1 MLTDK
6 TQLLKEA
13 LDTFQ
18 KQGLAI
24 TTEWDAGGDQC
35 ICQVKIGEDENVLYK
50 NLRVCDYL
58 AELVMEQLQ
67 LPSVGEVY
75 HQGNGVI
82 ELNEEESIVILF
94 SAEFGYYDEDYY
106 YDEKTGEYL
115 AIETALTP
123 IQRREYVEDPCHLRS
138 LLHRADIHLVGRINR
153 NKQAEASLEIQI
165 RQGDEIIFTD
175 EEQKPYLEWIE
186 KILLESLIEMEK
198 EEIPLKK
205 GKKHA
210 LFQSVDVRAQLTEA
224 KEVLF
229 EINPSQK
236 YFESYLNEKVL
247 LVE

>member
-1 MLTDK
+1 MQTNK
-6 TQLLKEA
+6 TQILKEA

-24 TTEWDAGGDQC
+24 TAEWDAGGDEC
-35 ICQVKIGEDENVLYK
+35 ICQIKIGEDEDVVYQDLA
-50 NLRVCDYL
+50 VCDYL
-58 AELVMEQLQ
+58 AALVIRHLQ
-67 LPSVGEVY
+67 LPGAGEAY

-94 SAEFGYYDEDYY
+94 NAEYSYDHEDYY
-106 YDEKTGEYL
+106 YDKKAGEYL
-115 AIETALTP
+115 PVKNALAP
-123 IQRREYVEDPCHLRS
+123 IQRHEYIEDPCHLRS
-138 LLHRADIHLVGRINR
+138 LLHRAAIHLLGRINR
-153 NKQAEASLEIQI
+153 NQQIYASLEIEIQ
-165 RQGDEIIFTD
+165 QGDEIRLSP

-205 GKKHA
+205 DKKYA
-210 LFQSVDVRAQLTEA
+210 LFQSVDVRAQLTQA

-229 EINPSQK
+229 EVNPSQK
-236 YFESYLNEKVL
+236 YFKNYIEEKVL